1 MKARH
6 SITFS
11 TEIQYFNIMLTAIVM
26 MCAYAEYRT
35 ECGHAECCN
44 SECHQVECGYAESFY
59 AGYL

>member
-1 MKARH
+1 
-6 SITFS
+6 
-11 TEIQYFNIMLTAIVM
+11 MLTAIVM